1 MKINPFNP
9 AGRTLMQWLTAGS
22 LAVSLAALGICTA
35 SANPSGESVAWGQAT
50 FSRQGNILT
59 VTNSPNTIIN
69 WPNFSIQSGELT
81 RFIQQSSASSVLNRI
96 TGQDPSQILG
106 ALQSNGRVFLINPN
120 GILFGANAQ
129 VNVAGLVAS
138 SLAISDA
145 DFLAGKNRFA
155 AGNIAGDVS
164 NQGAI
169 TTPSGGQVFLIAP
182 NVNNSGI
189 ITSPEGEVLL
199 AAGHSV
205 QLADSTNPSLH
216 VVVSSPSDQAIN
228 LGQVIAQGGR
238 IGIYGALVNQR
249 GTLNADSAAVGEN
262 GKIVLRAS
270 RSTQLE
276 AGSVTTATGNGGGG
290 SGEIQVLGDQVA
302 LLGNARVDASGQDGG
317 GTILIGGDNQG
328 KNADVMNAR
337 QTYVD
342 KDATILA
349 DALVS
354 GNGGKVIV
362 WSDDNTQA
370 YGSISVR
377 GAGSGAGG
385 FVETSGHLLDVDG
398 IRVNAGSASGQYGTW
413 LLDPDDINVDA
424 TLAATYS
431 SALANIVLQADNI
444 SFNSDVTMVTP
455 SISLTATATDNIAIN
470 ASISNVGGDI
480 NLTSINNGLIT
491 QTAGSILTANNL
503 NLDANGTVR
512 LGNDN
517 NVRGLSLMNTGAQA
531 FNDVTFHNTGDL
543 TLGVNGVGV
552 AAGNTLEVTTIGTLS
567 VAQPVSGLILNLTGA
582 SINVGNSV
590 NPERA
595 TIIATENVDLHA
607 TDNGGTLSLAAGA
620 QVSSN
625 SVIFTADQMN
635 FDGAAAIATT
645 SSDSPPRV
653 TLKANTPG
661 RLIAIGAG
669 AVDANTTLGLSATEL
684 GIITISAQGGLFIGN
699 AGNSAAINVVGA
711 LDLATPGK
719 VTNVSLVTNGDI
731 NIGAALNVQN
741 LTLDAGS
748 ASGKIASTGSG
759 AVTANS
765 LTLRAGGGVGSLAA
779 PFMTQVAALQTM
791 MASGTGAIYLHNHV
805 GSPGALTIGHIDS
818 TATISIENTG
828 PTTVASDGDVSGQGD
843 VSLIAH
849 SPLTINGAVNST
861 AGNVYLKAGST
872 GSIDD
877 NLTIGSGATVS
888 AGGNISLVA
897 GNTITV
903 DPTQLTHGGTLTN
916 TPFMNSA
923 VPTLSACIAAPSTAG
938 CAAVLPTLSSC
949 TVNPAIAGCSVV
961 LPTLSSCV
969 ANPTAPGC
977 SAILPSLASCT
988 AVPNLPGC
996 SVRLPT
1002 LGSCIANPT
1011 AQGCSVV
1018 LPSLSMCTAAPTT
1031 AGCGAVLPTL
1041 ASCTANPA
1049 APGCSVILPS
1059 LSSCTANP
1067 AMPGCSAVLPSVA
1080 SCTAS
1085 PTMAGCSTVL
1095 PTFAQ
1100 CASTPTLAGCGVVL
1114 PPISVCI
1121 QNPSAAGCT
1130 VVLPP
1135 TASSAPGSAPLV
1147 QAINS
1152 TVNIINT
1159 NTMSVP
1165 VLKAPPGDAGSSSST
1180 TQSTSA
1186 DTPQKADTKVVATTD
1201 NPGVQNAP
1209 AKKMYCN

>member
-35 SANPSGESVAWGQAT
+35 SANPAGESVAWGQAT

-59 VTNSPNTIIN
+59 ITNSPNTIIN
-69 WPNFSIQSGELT
+69 WPNFSIQAGELT
-81 RFIQQSSASSVLNRI
+81 RFIQQSGASSVLNRI

-129 VNVAGLVAS
+129 INVGGLVAS

-169 TTPSGGQVFLIAP
+169 TTPTGGQVFLIAP

-270 RSTQLE
+270 RTTQLE
-276 AGSVTTATGNGGGG
+276 AGSVTTATGN
-290 SGEIQVLGDQVA
+290 GEIQVLGDQVA

-317 GTILIGGDNQG
+317 GTILIGGDEQG
-328 KNADVMNAR
+328 KNADVMNAQ

-354 GNGGKVIV
+354 GAGGKVIV

-413 LLDPDDINVDA
+413 LLDPDDVVVDDV
-424 TLAATYS
+424 LAATFS
-431 SALANIVLQADNI
+431 SALANVVVQGDNI
-444 SFNSDVTMVTP
+444 SFDSDITMVTP
-455 SISLTATATDNIAIN
+455 SINLTATAIDNIAIN

-491 QTAGSILTANNL
+491 QTAGSILTAINL
-503 NLDANGTVR
+503 NLDANGTIR

-517 NVRGLSLMNTGAQA
+517 NVRGLSVMNTGAQA

-552 AAGNTLEVTTIGTLS
+552 AAGDTLEVTTTGALS
-567 VAQPVSGLILNLTGA
+567 VAQPVSGMILNLTGA

-607 TDNGGTLSLAAGA
+607 TANGGTLSLAAGA
-620 QVSSN
+620 QVSAPTLT
-625 SVIFTADQMN
+625 FTADQMN
-635 FDGAAAIATT
+635 LDGAAAITAT
-645 SSDSPPRV
+645 SGSDSPPRV
-653 TLKANTPG
+653 ALEANTAD
-661 RLIAIGAG
+661 RIIAIGAG
-669 AVDANTTLGLSATEL
+669 AVDSSTTLGLSATEL
-684 GIITISAQGGLFIGN
+684 GIITGNALVIGN
-699 AGNSAAINVVGA
+699 SGNSGTINVVGA

-731 NIGAALNVQN
+731 NIGAALNAQN

-748 ASGKIASTGSG
+748 TSGKIASAGNG
-759 AVTANS
+759 VVTANS
-765 LTLRAGGGVGSLAA
+765 LTLRAGGGVGSLAT
-779 PFMTQVAALQTM
+779 PFMTQVTALQTM

-805 GSPGALTIGHIDS
+805 GSPGALNIEHIDS
-818 TATISIENTG
+818 TSSISIENTG
-828 PTTVASDGDVSGQGD
+828 PTTVASDGDISSQGD

-849 SPLTINGAVNST
+849 SPLTINGAVNSN
-861 AGNVYLKAGST
+861 AGNVYLEAGST

-877 NLTIGSGATVS
+877 NLTFGSGAAVS

-903 DPTQLTHGGTLTN
+903 DPMQLTHGGTLTN
-916 TPFMNSA
+916 TPAMNSA
-923 VPTLSACIAAPSTAG
+923 LPTLSACIAAPSTAG
-938 CAAVLPTLSSC
+938 CATVLPTLSSC
-949 TVNPAIAGCSVV
+949 TVNPTIAGCSVV

-1018 LPSLSMCTAAPTT
+1018 LPSLSVCAAAPAT

-1067 AMPGCSAVLPSVA
+1067 AMPGCAAVLPSVA

-1085 PTMAGCSTVL
+1085 PTMAGCSAVL

-1130 VVLPP
+1130 LVLPP
-1135 TASSAPGSAPLV
+1135 TASSEPGSTPIT

-1159 NTMSVP
+1159 TTMSVP
-1165 VLKAPPGDAGSSSST
+1165 VLKVPPGDAGSSSST
-1180 TQSTSA
+1180 TQSTST